1 MLHRRNPRL
10 IQEKE
15 MSDPDA
21 SPLAG
26 IVDEIVKVGEAAASL
41 FIPTDASPS
50 STEPAAATAQPAET
64 PKSETTPEAAPVI
77 QETAASPVDQINA
90 LPDSVFT
97 TLDDAFQYIHEGFE
111 KYSVMIGMT
120 RLYEI
125 ARAIRSRVA
134 Q

>member
-15 MSDPDA
+15 MSDPNA

-41 FIPTDASPS
+41 FIPTDANPS
-50 STEPAAATAQPAET
+50 STEPVTAAAQPE
-64 PKSETTPEAAPVI
+64 PTPEAAPVI
-77 QETAASPVDQINA
+77 QATAPSPVDQINA
-90 LPDSVFT
+90 LPDSVFK

-125 ARAIRSRVA
+125 ARAIRTRTG